1 MPRAKKATARV
12 VCPRWLGEDVD
23 VDHGRLERLLS
34 SLHRTDHSASVL
46 HRICVVCAEHPT
58 IDGAGISQI
67 RDGRH
72 EVLAA
77 SDEHSEQVELL
88 QVTCGEGPC
97 LEVMTSSR
105 PCFEPDLA
113 SSRARGRWPGF
124 ASAASAHGVV
134 SAFAFPL
141 LAGGVAVG
149 ALDVYS
155 AHGAL
160 RSEQR
165 EDALLLADLA
175 ALAVDHV
182 DGAPSVDG
190 VALFAEPIEPWAH
203 PAIVHQAS
211 GMVSERLTIDTDEA
225 LLRLRAVAFVTGRR
239 VADVADDVVNRRMRI
254 ESWVDDG

>member
-1 MPRAKKATARV
+1 MIVPV
-12 VCPRWLGEDVD
+12 WSVLDGLWEDAD
-23 VDHGRLERLLS
+23 VDHIRLERLLS
-34 SLHRTDHSASVL
+34 SLNRTDHHASVL
-46 HRICVVCAEHPT
+46 HRICVVCAQHPT

-77 SDEHSEQVELL
+77 SDAQSEQVELL
-88 QVTCGEGPC
+88 QVACAEGPC

-105 PCFEPDLA
+105 PYMEPDLA
-113 SSRARGRWPGF
+113 SLQARERWPGF
-124 ASAASAHGVV
+124 AAAAAAQGVAAV
-134 SAFAFPL
+134 FAFPL
-141 LAGGVAVG
+141 VAGGVALG

-155 AHGAL
+155 THTGQL

-175 ALAVDHV
+175 ALAADQV
-182 DGAPSVDG
+182 DGAPTVDG

-211 GMVSERLTIDTDEA
+211 GMVSERLAIDTDEA
-225 LLRLRAVAFVTGRR
+225 LLRLRAFAFVTGRR
-239 VADVADDVVNRRMRI
+239 VADVADDVVNRRLRI
-254 ESWVDDG
+254 EAWVVDG